1 MFINY
6 GEFVMP
12 SQTLSI
18 RRKLLILLA
27 AVIFA
32 LVLLLSTTS
41 YFNSKITQLKK
52 LKHNVQQL
60 SIYSLQL
67 RRNEKDF
74 FLRKDMKYFEKY
86 KSNYVLLVDVLKDIE
101 QQNQSIN
108 ANIEIQKLSNSF
120 AIYKEKFTQ
129 LTQLMALK
137 GLSKDSGKYAQLR
150 AATHEL
156 EQAFKSQGDLASQV
170 ILLTMRRHEK
180 DYMLRNDEK
189 YLAKLANSINELTVR
204 FPQTPDITL
213 LINNY
218 QNAINTYAR
227 VNKQIGLSPT
237 EGLIGS
243 MRSATHNA
251 ETLLKSSVESATNHI
266 KQKESVATAISFALF
281 IVISV
286 GLATF
291 IIKLINIVILPIKNA
306 VASIE
311 ALIKARDFSLQIP
324 KETDDEFGEV
334 VDAVNQFIQFTDKMN
349 IAVRDLQSVS
359 MQVEKNAQLTES
371 NLVEQSAQCEQV
383 STATVQLEASALE
396 VAQNIQLTTDTAQ
409 EISKQVTLNKAQLD
423 RLSISLSGNADEL
436 VSSSADI
443 SLLERKCQSIS
454 TFITEIR
461 SIAEQTNLLALN
473 AAIEA
478 ARAGEQGRGFSVVAD
493 EVRSLADRTQ
503 LSTNQI
509 TEIINELQA
518 LTNHAVANVE
528 RCKDSSLAN
537 LNHIDTSCSTLA
549 DMMTF
554 VETINQM
561 TVTISGATQEQTAA
575 IHEIAM
581 SITNIKD
588 KNTDLLGQ
596 ARSSVDNCSL
606 ANEKTYKLLSYKL
619 SS

>member
-1 MFINY
+1 
-6 GEFVMP
+6 MP

-27 AVIFA
+27 TVIFA
-32 LVLLLSTTS
+32 LLLLLITTS
-41 YFNSKITQLKK
+41 FFNGRISQLEQ
-52 LKHNVQQL
+52 LKHNIQQL

-74 FLRKDMKYFEKY
+74 FLRNDLKYFDKY
-86 KSNYVLLVDVLKDIE
+86 IKNHQLLVNVLSDIE
-101 QQNQSIN
+101 QQNTTIN
-108 ANIEIQKLSNSF
+108 AEIEIANLTRSF
-120 AIYKEKFTQ
+120 TQYKEKFTQ
-129 LTQLMALK
+129 LTELMTVK
-137 GLSKDSGKYAQLR
+137 GLDKDSGKYAELR
-150 AATHEL
+150 GATHEL
-156 EQAFKSQGDLASQV
+156 EQAFQSQGDLASHV
-170 ILLTMRRHEK
+170 LLLTMRRHEK
-180 DYMLRNDEK
+180 DYMLRNDDK
-189 YLAKLANSINELTVR
+189 YLKLLLQSTTELTSR
-204 FPQTPDITL
+204 FPIDSNVATL
-213 LINNY
+213 LNNY
-218 QNAINTYAR
+218 QVAINAYAKI
-227 VNKQIGLSPT
+227 NKEIGLSPT
-237 EGLIGS
+237 EGLTGD
-243 MRSATHNA
+243 MRSATHEA
-251 ETLLKSSVESATNHI
+251 EKLLKASVVSATRHI
-266 KQKESVATAISFALF
+266 EEKESFATTISFILF
-281 IVISV
+281 IMISA

-311 ALIKARDFSLQIP
+311 ALVKGRDFSLQIP
-324 KETDDEFGEV
+324 KETNDEFGEV
-334 VDAVNQFIQFTDKMN
+334 VDAINRFIQFTHKMN
-349 IAVRDLQSVS
+349 VAVEDLQSVS

-383 STATVQLEASALE
+383 SAATIELEASALE

-409 EISKQVTLNKAQLD
+409 EISSQVSLNKSQLD
-423 RLSISLSGNADEL
+423 KLSSSLSGNADEL

-443 SLLERKCQSIS
+443 SLLEQKCQSI
-454 TFITEIR
+454 TAFISEIR

-493 EVRSLADRTQ
+493 EVRTLADRTQ

-509 TEIINELQA
+509 TEIINELQS
-518 LTNHAVANVE
+518 LTSHAVSNVE
-528 RCKDSSLAN
+528 RCKDNSLAN
-537 LNHIDTSCSTLA
+537 LNHIDTSCASLA
-549 DMMTF
+549 EVMSY

-561 TVTISGATQEQTAA
+561 TVSISGATQEQTAA

-596 ARSSVDNCSL
+596 ARSSLDNCSL